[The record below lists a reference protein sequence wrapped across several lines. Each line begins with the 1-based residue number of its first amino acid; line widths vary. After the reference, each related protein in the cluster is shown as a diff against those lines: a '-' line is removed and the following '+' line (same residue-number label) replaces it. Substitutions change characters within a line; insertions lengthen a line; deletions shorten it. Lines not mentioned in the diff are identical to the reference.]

1 MIAKVIVDVASKSVD
16 YKFDYIIPEQLESVI
31 QPVCVIVPFGP
42 RTIQGYVMEVTAE
55 PDAQLDVSK
64 LKNHRSERYTT
75 RINIRINSFK

>member
-16 YKFDYIIPEQLESVI
+16 FKFDYIIPEQLESVI
-31 QPVCVIVPFGP
+31 QPGACDCTFGP

-75 RINIRINSFK
+75 

>member
-1 MIAKVIVDVASKSVD
+1 
-16 YKFDYIIPEQLESVI
+16 
-31 QPVCVIVPFGP
+31 
-42 RTIQGYVMEVTAE
+42 MEVTAE

>member
-31 QPVCVIVPFGP
+31 QPGVRVVPFGP

-55 PDAQLDVSK
+55 PDAQLTF
-64 LKNHRSERYTT
+64 RS
-75 RINIRINSFK
+75 